1 MQQFTSLEAAL
12 LEQVDASPMLEQV
25 QTWSAINTGTGNLT
39 GLAEQAGRLADA
51 FSALPGDVRL
61 EEPAPVSAIT
71 PAGEEAPVAYG
82 KHLVLRVRPQAERRF
97 LLTGHMDT
105 VFSAGD
111 PFQGQT
117 WLDEQTL
124 NGPGVADMKGG
135 IAVILAALKA
145 FEASAAA
152 PAVGYDVMINSDE
165 ETGSLSSAPLI
176 AQLARGKAA
185 ALTYEPSALPDGTL
199 AGARAGSGNW
209 SVTIRGRS
217 AHAGRNPDDGRNAIV
232 AAAALALGLKALHR
246 DGLSVNPARIEGGS
260 ANNVVP
266 DLAVLRFNIRPRH
279 EQDAEEFSIQFKQLV
294 AAIENEHEVS
304 VHLHGG
310 ISRPPKPVD
319 ARAEKLFGIVEECS
333 ALLGQPITRK
343 ASGGVCDG
351 NNIGACGVPVV
362 DTMGVR
368 GGAIHSPDEFL
379 IVPSLEERAK
389 LSALVLHRLA
399 TGAPL

>member
-1 MQQFTSLEAAL
+1 MQQLAPSEAAL
-12 LEQVDASPMLEQV
+12 LERVDAAPMLAQV
-25 QTWSAINTGTGNLT
+25 QAWSAINTGTANLP
-39 GLAEQAGRLADA
+39 GLANQAALLADA
-51 FSALPGDVRL
+51 FAELPGAVTL
-61 EEPAPVSAIT
+61 EQPGAVQAIS
-71 PAGEEAPVAYG
+71 PAGAEFPVEYG
-82 KHLVLRVRPQAERRF
+82 QHLVLRVRPEAQRRF

-105 VFSAGD
+105 VFPVSD
-111 PFQGQT
+111 PFQQQT
-117 WLDEQTL
+117 WLDDTTL

-135 IAVILAALKA
+135 IAVILAALTA
-145 FEASAAA
+145 FESSAAA
-152 PAVGYDVMINSDE
+152 TSVGYDVMINSDE

-176 AQLARGKAA
+176 AALAQGKAA

-209 SVTIRGRS
+209 SLTVRGRS
-217 AHAGRNPDDGRNAIV
+217 AHAGRNPDDGRNAVV

-246 DGLSVNPARIEGGS
+246 DGLSVNPARIDGGS

-266 DLAVLRFNIRPRH
+266 DLAVLRFNIRPR
-279 EQDAEEFSIQFKQLV
+279 EL
-294 AAIENEHEVS
+294 AAADLFLIALKALIARVEGEHEVA

-319 ARAEKLFGIVEECS
+319 ARAEKLFGIVEQCS
-333 ALLGQPITRK
+333 ALLGQPINRI

-351 NNIGACGVPVV
+351 NNIAACGVPVV